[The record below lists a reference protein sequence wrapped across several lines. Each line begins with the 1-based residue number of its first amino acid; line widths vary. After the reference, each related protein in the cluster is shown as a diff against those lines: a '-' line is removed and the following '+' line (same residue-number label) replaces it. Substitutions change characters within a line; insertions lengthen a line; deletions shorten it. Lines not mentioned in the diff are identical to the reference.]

1 VSADPK
7 CVTNYL
13 LDQYW
18 FVAQIIFEECLLQVL
33 QMDFICQWGMP
44 VTMFPKLV
52 INHVGL
58 SRLRRQCQVV
68 RLLCEEGSDKE
79 PWTSEVAAP
88 YVPCERTC
96 VFTGIICMLHIYI
109 FVHIT
114 HITYIY
120 TYHTIYSIHDILYNI
135 QYIIVYF
142 VWYLFWY
149 IYITVYFWYI
159 YYFLFNIYIYICLVY
174 VFRYLILYYIYIII

>member
-1 VSADPK
+1 MSADPK

-114 HITYIY
+114 HITYICI
-120 TYHTIYSIHDILYNI
+120 HTIRS
-135 QYIIVYF
+135 IVYMIYCIIF
-142 VWYLFWY
+142 NILLYILCGTYFDIY

-159 YYFLFNIYIYICLVY
+159 YYFFI
-174 VFRYLILYYIYIII
+174 